1 MMRHLGLGLRAIHN
15 MKIVHRDVKP
25 DNIVKSRENW
35 KICDFGSAYFHDE
48 LNAYIYSLFTIC
60 SLLTYISLFREK
72 DDSCCTQWFKAPEMD
87 GKTGYDYK
95 IDW

>member
-1 MMRHLGLGLRAIHN
+1 MRHLGLGLRAIHN

-72 DDSCCTQWFKAPEMD
+72 DDSCCTQKVQGTRNGWENWIWL
-87 GKTGYDYK
+87 K